1 MDCFAERE
9 QVEFDVGVLDII
21 DEDVIVSERLPVF
34 VTKIVA
40 DTVDDTTMDKDLL
53 ALTETDDD
61 TAPLEEKEIIGE
73 NDSETDED
81 KVQSSDGSKL
91 TAALADSD
99 A

>member
-1 MDCFAERE
+1 M
-9 QVEFDVGVLDII
+9 
-21 DEDVIVSERLPVF
+21 PVF

-61 TAPLEEKEIIGE
+61 TAPLEEIEIIGE

-81 KVQSSDGSKL
+81 KV
-91 TAALADSD
+91 
-99 A
+99 